1 MTNQLTAQDTV
12 EKLLER
18 MEYKE
23 RTEGKGDY
31 FASFKSEYIGEDFY
45 YRQLSDVLH
54 NLSAGEEFKY
64 MTMYNFLVWFQ
75 EREYEL
81 PEDAE
86 DEIFEFCDSEVP
98 IYTHKLTE
106 WLHGSNYHVYWLEDA
121 VIGHCQTEGFKI
133 LSSAY
138 YLACEEIA
146 WSVLSVIRELY
157 EDEV

>member
-1 MTNQLTAQDTV
+1 MNNQPTV
-12 EKLLER
+12 QNIVDKLLER

-23 RTEGKGDY
+23 RTEGEGDY
-31 FASFKSEYIGEDFY
+31 FASFKSKYIGEDPY

-54 NLSAGEEFKY
+54 SLSAGEGFKY

-98 IYTHKLTE
+98 VYTSSLTE
-106 WLHGSNYHVYWLEDA
+106 WLDESAYHHYWLGEA
-121 VIGHCQTEGFKI
+121 VQNYGVDEGFKI

-146 WSVLSVIRELY
+146 WEVLSIIRELY